1 MNMNFMDAQQHTL
14 SRTPA
19 GLTINF
25 IVAGVL
31 SVLLVG
37 CVTHPTDWEQREESA
52 RQAGAEA
59 LLSKALILVTEESS
73 NTNAIN
79 KEVAETLQMALHL
92 APDNTNLLD
101 RAMYCLISR
110 RLYDDAF
117 TLSQDYLKRN
127 PQSRPIRFA
136 SACCADAAGKTE
148 RAAEQCEILYRLE
161 PNDHEIEETLIRLYF
176 YSNQGARALQMI
188 QTASQRLG
196 DKESLAMPS
205 KWAVHFIT
213 RDKDF
218 VRGLHCINIALQQT
232 HHKPSVRSALMTLAG
247 ECYLQTKQPDP
258 ALNHF
263 LAAYQLDTS
272 NFQSLQRITS
282 LAIPYPETTNR
293 LQQLIIEN
301 QQTKPLLTILLKA
314 VLAQATGAMTTG
326 AEYLRQA
333 HELNT
338 KDGKLSPEGF
348 YLWRVALL
356 DIDKNPLVAIPILQE
371 AIKLHPRSEG
381 LKNTLAYIWAEQGIQ
396 LEEATKLINE
406 VLLTA
411 PNVAAYLDTKGWIL
425 FKMKRPYDA
434 IQYLLKA
441 AELDKDPVVFDHA
454 GDALAATGMHAEAI
468 EFWKKSFELDPKPEV
483 EAKLK
488 K

>member
-1 MNMNFMDAQQHTL
+1 MNMNFMDAQQNTL
-14 SRTPA
+14 KRTPA

-37 CVTHPTDWEQREESA
+37 CVTHPTDWEQREEPA
-52 RQAGAEA
+52 RQAGADA
-59 LLSKALILVTEESS
+59 LLSKALTLVTEESS

-79 KEVAETLQMALHL
+79 KEIAETLQLALHL
-92 APDNTNLLD
+92 APDNTNLLE

-110 RLYDDAF
+110 SLFDDAYD
-117 TLSQDYLKRN
+117 LSQDYLKRN
-127 PQSRPIRFA
+127 PNSRPIRFA
-136 SACCADAAGKTE
+136 AACCADAAGKIQI
-148 RAAEQCEILYRLE
+148 AAEQCEILYRLD
-161 PNDHEIEETLIRLYF
+161 PNDREIEETLIRLYF
-176 YSNQGARALQMI
+176 YSNQAARALQMI
-188 QTASQRLG
+188 QAASQRLG
-196 DKESLAMPS
+196 DKASLAMPS

-218 VRGLHCINIALQQT
+218 VRGLHCINIALLQQ
-232 HHKPSVRSALMTLAG
+232 HHTISVRSALMTLAG
-247 ECYLQTKQPDP
+247 ECYLQTKKPDP
-258 ALNHF
+258 AMNHF
-263 LAAYQLDTS
+263 LAAYQLNTE
-272 NFQSLQRITS
+272 NIQSLQRLTT
-282 LAIPYPETTNR
+282 LAISYPATTNR

-301 QQTKPLLTILLKA
+301 QKTPPFLTTLLKA
-314 VLAQATGAMTTG
+314 VLAQATGDMTAA
-326 AEYLRQA
+326 AEFLRQA

-338 KDGKLSPEGF
+338 KDNKVSPEDF
-348 YLWRVALL
+348 YLWRVTLL
-356 DIDKNPLVAIPILQE
+356 DIDKNPLATIPILQE
-371 AIKLHPRSEG
+371 AITVHPRSEQ

-406 VLLTA
+406 VLQTT

-454 GDALAATGMHAEAI
+454 GDVLAATGMTAEAI
-468 EFWKKSFELDPKPEV
+468 EFWKKSYELDPKPEV
-483 EAKLK
+483 EK
-488 K
+488 KFKK